1 MEASTKNIQT
11 DIQESPQR
19 HGDDKPRARTSS
31 LAKVRS
37 SMIFAQDAFN
47 EQTLKIARHRRLF
60 QVLYTVVV
68 VIIIGVV
75 WISLIGPLIIG
86 LLSRPSLANL
96 TRPHVAILKT
106 VLNNSEFLPS
116 KCLSNDTNNIV
127 SNNSIDCPIGYVFNC
142 TMCVPICGLWH
153 PFGESYFIGYRVTTI
168 ITAVVDFL
176 FSLTG
181 LIILLKVPG
190 TFRFPQINYLFMF
203 INAVIFSSVLT
214 AAALPGPYY
223 FFCSERKEDYAVVAE
238 TPAVHITIL
247 GIVAHLSYFSFN
259 LWFLCATV
267 NVFVIVYFPS
277 WQILE
282 SRKRKIIIFVIESVV
297 SFGMP
302 FLFPVAYL
310 ALYKKY
316 SFVRLPQVPFIIEPL
331 PGLVF
336 IILPL
341 LVCTAASLTI
351 ISLTVYKLQL
361 QKLIVLAGRQKIQL
375 RSYEIRLI
383 IFAISLGIVVF
394 VVFLEVSFDTR
405 YRIILQFFLEEFWS
419 CLTLQN
425 NLNLFNVSNLS
436 CSPDYQSY
444 SFPIFTYIGD
454 AGLGIWSLL
463 LLVILTTKETREA
476 WSFLFRKFCM
486 NPIKSLVTSKFNVAS
501 IYSRNE
507 NVNTN

>member
-1 MEASTKNIQT
+1 MNSKHEKNEIGL
-11 DIQESPQR
+11 QEGR
-19 HGDDKPRARTSS
+19 DKFRSNSLSKSIAFAQNALNKHTQK
-31 LAKVRS
+31 LAK
-37 SMIFAQDAFN
+37 
-47 EQTLKIARHRRLF
+47 HRKL
-60 QVLYTVVV
+60 QVIYT
-68 VIIIGVV
+68 IILSITIGVIWV
-75 WISLIGPLIIG
+75 SLIGPLSIAI
-86 LLSRPSLANL
+86 LSQPSLANL

-153 PFGESYFIGYRVTTI
+153 PFGESYFIGYRVETSI
-168 ITAVVDFL
+168 VAVANFL

-282 SRKRKIIIFVIESVV
+282 HVN
-297 SFGMP
+297 
-302 FLFPVAYL
+302 A
-310 ALYKKY
+310 
-316 SFVRLPQVPFIIEPL
+316 
-331 PGLVF
+331 
-336 IILPL
+336 
-341 LVCTAASLTI
+341 
-351 ISLTVYKLQL
+351 
-361 QKLIVLAGRQKIQL
+361 
-375 RSYEIRLI
+375 
-383 IFAISLGIVVF
+383 
-394 VVFLEVSFDTR
+394 
-405 YRIILQFFLEEFWS
+405 
-419 CLTLQN
+419 
-425 NLNLFNVSNLS
+425 
-436 CSPDYQSY
+436 
-444 SFPIFTYIGD
+444 
-454 AGLGIWSLL
+454 
-463 LLVILTTKETREA
+463 
-476 WSFLFRKFCM
+476 
-486 NPIKSLVTSKFNVAS
+486 KSLFL
-501 IYSRNE
+501 
-507 NVNTN
+507 